1 MLGLNRRSGLGVT
14 CDRIRLARLNLVTSF
29 RWRER
34 SREEG
39 IQLVVLR
46 QTELPQR
53 RHVNHPTHELFHGQ
67 EFIDVLQY
75 LGVSGFLGISF
86 GIRINVFQLVL
97 VPDFL

>member
-1 MLGLNRRSGLGVT
+1 MT
-14 CDRIRLARLNLVTSF
+14 CDALRFARLNFVTSL
-29 RWRER
+29 RWSER

-39 IQLVVLR
+39 IQLVVLC

-53 RHVNHPTHELFHGQ
+53 RHVNHPAHEFFHGQ